1 MKALDQNK
9 ACGVDKLHPF
19 LLKNCAEAFTV
30 PITLIFRASLS
41 DSQLPVQF
49 RLANVTP
56 LFKKGDKSV
65 PSNYRPV
72 SLTSIPCKI
81 MESIIR
87 SRMEDY
93 LYKNNFLAKEQH
105 GFVKS
110 KSCTTNL
117 LETLDLISC
126 SLDNG
131 IPVDVIL
138 LDFAKAFDTVP
149 HKRLLAKLKAYG
161 FVGLTLKW
169 IEVFLKNRRQRVI
182 QGEIVSNWIE
192 IFSGVPQGSVIG
204 PLLFVLFINDLPKE
218 IVNVTKLYA
227 DDTKIFSQIV
237 SQSSAMKLQSDLDC
251 AFKWTQEWLLL
262 FNVSKCVVMH
272 YGHNNNKFPYFI
284 DGKQLA
290 ESETERDL
298 GVIFNTSLKWKN
310 QITTAS
316 NKANQM
322 LGRIKKSFASFDRKL
337 LRSLYLTFVRPFLEF
352 AVPVWSPILKSDC
365 DKIERI
371 QHRATKMVQSIRY
384 LPYES
389 RLKALD
395 LTTLAERRQRGD
407 LIQMYKIMHNFDKYD
422 KCNRFQIINNQV
434 RGHCFKYFKEISRQQ
449 HRENFFFNRT
459 ANLWNSLPSEIVQA
473 PTVNSFKAGIDCWM
487 RSNRSYRLS

>member
-1 MKALDQNK
+1 MKTGHQPKDISYEIVLEKLKALDQNK

-161 FVGLTLKW
+161 FVGLTLKM
-169 IEVFLKNRRQRVI
+169 
-182 QGEIVSNWIE
+182 
-192 IFSGVPQGSVIG
+192 
-204 PLLFVLFINDLPKE
+204 D
-218 IVNVTKLYA
+218 
-227 DDTKIFSQIV
+227 
-237 SQSSAMKLQSDLDC
+237 
-251 AFKWTQEWLLL
+251 
-262 FNVSKCVVMH
+262 
-272 YGHNNNKFPYFI
+272 
-284 DGKQLA
+284 
-290 ESETERDL
+290 
-298 GVIFNTSLKWKN
+298 
-310 QITTAS
+310 
-316 NKANQM
+316 
-322 LGRIKKSFASFDRKL
+322 
-337 LRSLYLTFVRPFLEF
+337 
-352 AVPVWSPILKSDC
+352 
-365 DKIERI
+365 
-371 QHRATKMVQSIRY
+371 
-384 LPYES
+384 
-389 RLKALD
+389 
-395 LTTLAERRQRGD
+395 
-407 LIQMYKIMHNFDKYD
+407 
-422 KCNRFQIINNQV
+422 
-434 RGHCFKYFKEISRQQ
+434 
-449 HRENFFFNRT
+449 
-459 ANLWNSLPSEIVQA
+459 
-473 PTVNSFKAGIDCWM
+473 
-487 RSNRSYRLS
+487 